1 MIIPTLVMIII
12 VCILCIIWGFSASC
26 SLILVIIIISYWVL
40 PFFELY
46 SSPFISKFNFKSIQ
60 EIGKTKEEL
69 ELRTL
74 VDTAPR
80 RFIIVPIMIILY
92 FGAFIIPSWAASFLP
107 LFITGYFTLSSLIF
121 FQISKKITARGLKEI
136 DNRVWFE
143 S

>member
-1 MIIPTLVMIII
+1 MQFNSGHNHYFLLDI
-12 VCILCIIWGFSASC
+12 A
-26 SLILVIIIISYWVL
+26 
-40 PFFELY
+40 FFELY

-121 FQISKKITARGLKEI
+121 SNLQKNNSKR
-136 DNRVWFE
+136 FE
-143 S
+143 RD